1 MPINQMVLENK
12 VKPEDAERLNR
23 AFRLALSSL
32 HLTDRGDDP
41 ICQMIARK
49 VVEIDADGTGDPEEI
64 AKLAAKQ
71 FGPS

>member
-1 MPINQMVLENK
+1 MVWENK
-12 VKPEDAERLNR
+12 VNTERLNR
-23 AFRLALSSL
+23 AFRLALSAL

-49 VVEIDADGTGDPEEI
+49 VVEIDADGTGEPEEI

-71 FGPS
+71 FGHS

>member
-1 MPINQMVLENK
+1 MPINQLVWENK

-23 AFRLALSSL
+23 AFRLALSAL

-49 VVEIDADGTGDPEEI
+49 VVEIDADDPEEI